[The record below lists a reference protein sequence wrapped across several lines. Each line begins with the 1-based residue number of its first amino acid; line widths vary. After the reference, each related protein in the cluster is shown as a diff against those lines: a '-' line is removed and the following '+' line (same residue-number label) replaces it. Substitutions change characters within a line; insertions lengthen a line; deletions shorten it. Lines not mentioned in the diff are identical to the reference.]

1 MNVLGDLITT
11 ALYTIF
17 IQNLI
22 FSFAFGTSEAIRV
35 SVKPRGFLSFALMIT
50 GFSAAA
56 SAVCF
61 PLERLTA
68 LSALPNYL
76 RLLVYGGVLLGLY
89 LPAAIVFRY
98 IIKASPKTLT
108 SLGIAALNT
117 LVLAVPFINRRA
129 AYSFAGCLGSGIGA
143 GLAFIIAAALISL
156 NTRRLAENKDI
167 PAAFRGT
174 PTLFLLIGLIS
185 LGFAGFSGSS
195 IFN

>member
-1 MNVLGDLITT
+1 MNALSDLITT

-22 FSFAFGTSEAIRV
+22 FSFAFGTSEAIRI
-35 SVKPRGFLSFALMIT
+35 SVKPRGFLSFALMIIGLST
-50 GFSAAA
+50 AA

-61 PLERLTA
+61 PLEKLPTV
-68 LSALPNYL
+68 SSLPNYM
-76 RLLVYGGVLLGLY
+76 RLLVYAGVLLGLY
-89 LPAAIVFRY
+89 LPTAAVFRF
-98 IIKASPKTLT
+98 IIKASSKTLT

-129 AYSFAGCLGSGIGA
+129 AYSLAGCLGSGIGA
-143 GLAFIIAAALISL
+143 GLAFMIAAVLISL
-156 NTRRLAENKDI
+156 NTRRLSENKDI

-174 PTLFLLIGLIS
+174 PSLFLLIGLIS
-185 LGFAGFSGSS
+185 LGFAGFAGSS